1 MRKSSGKG
9 IRKRRMIKPYRTS
22 IDGRN
27 RYFATVEE
35 AVAARD
41 TYRARLARRARRP
54 RRSRRATRSA
64 ARPGRPRRPS
74 KAKATTR
81 AAQAEAK
88 ATARAALK
96 DKRDR
101 NLELHGH
108 SIAHEREFAL
118 ALVAAWKAATGLSAL
133 VLNDGTVADVL
144 LLRKEDAWLRVQVK
158 TVGAPI
164 NDGRA
169 WNFHAV
175 VGYPGMP
182 VVCWRRDHGDGWVF
196 DGDDLDERGKEGLV
210 ITPGF
215 KNCRL
220 ALGRNL
226 KLSSLVTW
234 LQKNASRWPT
244 VTEYDARHQFRSE
257 SQRLEM
263 QGIDAFKERWP
274 EPQYSWPDGAHT
286 QVDLIMDGKRL
297 QFKTASRQQRGYT
310 CTMRISAGHDKA
322 GRKLYDPYPAGS
334 FDMLIAVAW
343 EDGIPHFW
351 IIPAST
357 LEDRGV
363 MSSEMHAG
371 QMSLRLHSPTIGN
384 QPSQTHWK
392 KADTWSSTFFVSP
405 P

>member
-1 MRKSSGKG
+1 MVA
-9 IRKRRMIKPYRTS
+9 IDTS
-22 IDGRN
+22 
-27 RYFATVEE
+27 
-35 AVAARD
+35 
-41 TYRARLARRARRP
+41 P
-54 RRSRRATRSA
+54 
-64 ARPGRPRRPS
+64 RPGRPRRPS

-88 ATARAALK
+88 ATTRAAQAEANATARAALK

-101 NLELHGH
+101 DLELHGDN
-108 SIAHEREFAL
+108 SAKEREFAL

-169 WNFHAV
+169 WIFSKV
-175 VGYPGMP
+175 LGYSCMP
-182 VVCWRRDHGDGWVF
+182 VVCWRRDHLDAWVY
-196 DGDDLDERGKEGLV
+196 DGDDLDEHGTQTLS
-210 ITPGF
+210 ITPGG
-215 KNCRL
+215 KNCRRAL
-220 ALGRNL
+220 ARNL

-322 GRKLYDPYPAGS
+322 GRKLYDPYPAGA

-351 IIPAST
+351 KIPAST

>member
-1 MRKSSGKG
+1 MAPITSATDCGLPKGVGMRKSSGKG
-9 IRKRRMIKPYRTS
+9 IRKHRMIKPYRTS

-41 TYRARLARRARRP
+41 TYRARR
-54 RRSRRATRSA
+54 
-64 ARPGRPRRPS
+64 
-74 KAKATTR
+74 
-81 AAQAEAK
+81 
-88 ATARAALK
+88 ARAALK

-101 NLELHGH
+101 NLERHGND
-108 SIAHEREFAL
+108 SANEREFAL

-158 TVGAPI
+158 TVGAPKK
-164 NDGRA
+164 DGRT
-169 WNFHAV
+169 WTFHAV

-182 VVCWRRDHGDGWVF
+182 VVCWRREHGDAWVF
-196 DGDDLDERGKEGLV
+196 DGDELDSRGKDGLA
-210 ITPGF
+210 ITPGG

-220 ALGRNL
+220 ALGRDL

-244 VTEYDARHQFRSE
+244 VTEHAARHHFESE
-257 SQRLEM
+257 KHRVEM

-274 EPQYSWPDGAHT
+274 EPQYSWPDGQNTH
-286 QVDLIMDGKRL
+286 VDLIMDGKRL
-297 QFKTASRQQRGYT
+297 QFKTARRQRRGYT
-310 CTMRISAGHDKA
+310 CNMRISAGHDKA
-322 GRKLYDPYPAGS
+322 GRKLFDPYPAGS

-351 IIPAST
+351 IIPAKE